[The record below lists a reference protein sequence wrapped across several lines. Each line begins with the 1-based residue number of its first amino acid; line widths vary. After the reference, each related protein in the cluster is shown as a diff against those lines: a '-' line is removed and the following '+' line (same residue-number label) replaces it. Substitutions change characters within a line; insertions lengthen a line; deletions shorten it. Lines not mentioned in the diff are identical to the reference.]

1 MKTPNIMNAHGSEPL
16 HNCWHLRFICLHII
30 NIYNK
35 SQKNDSIIKEQT
47 IMWFI
52 NNCSCFNVSN
62 SL

>member
-1 MKTPNIMNAHGSEPL
+1 MKTPNIMNARGREPL
-16 HNCWHLRFICLHII
+16 HNCCHLRFI
-30 NIYNK
+30 NRYNK
-35 SQKNDSIIKEQT
+35 SQKSDSIIKEQT